1 MLFAVLTR
9 VTKGPAGAA
18 GGETP
23 ACDSKTPEGRG
34 HDGSAAVGGRFLARL
49 FIYLRGMT
57 SVLQLSPGRWDPLPP
72 QPAATDARGTERSAQ
87 HEARG

>member
-1 MLFAVLTR
+1 MLSVALTR
-9 VTKGPAGAA
+9 VMKALTGAA

-34 HDGSAAVGGRFLARL
+34 PDGSADAANQFLAWL

-72 QPAATDARGTERSAQ
+72 QPAATDAQGTECSAQ
-87 HEARG
+87 HEVRG

>member
-1 MLFAVLTR
+1 MIFVALTR
-9 VTKGPAGAA
+9 VTKAPAGTV

-34 HDGSAAVGGRFLARL
+34 PHSSMDATDQFLAWL

-57 SVLQLSPGRWDPLPP
+57 SVLQLSPG
-72 QPAATDARGTERSAQ
+72 
-87 HEARG
+87 